1 MLVVDIDVTGASFD
15 KLCNLH
21 AQSLSFEA
29 RDDSYSRS
37 SLGRYRKTVR
47 RPKTITGI
55 SDLIFQEVDADLP
68 LLTQSGSTKLKGAH
82 RRSLKKQSSQT
93 LETYAPM
100 ERGKSLRKKGGKCL
114 EEDESKSCN
123 SIRHSL
129 KSVFRLSRS
138 RSKNLWTPAGAD
150 ETLNKSE
157 KDSLA
162 LKRSTSLPRSL
173 KSSTKQSV
181 SFGSFRSSSVEG
193 RLNLR
198 VLPAGANRL
207 ASTSYLQ
214 KPVAGERLGY
224 CLTKSFSQMRLGH
237 PPKNQ
242 NFGATG
248 RPQSMEIRMPLLDE
262 EGRTML
268 SIYNSSENKVS
279 SSTTITSGS
288 VEAHPWAKSL
298 SIVKLRN
305 LESRYN
311 KDDCQSSSGY

>member
-1 MLVVDIDVTGASFD
+1 MPS
-15 KLCNLH
+15 
-21 AQSLSFEA
+21 
-29 RDDSYSRS
+29 
-37 SLGRYRKTVR
+37 
-47 RPKTITGI
+47 
-55 SDLIFQEVDADLP
+55 
-68 LLTQSGSTKLKGAH
+68 LTQSGSTKLKGGH

-93 LETYAPM
+93 LETYAPK
-100 ERGKSLRKKGGKCL
+100 ERSKSLKKKGGKCL

-150 ETLNKSE
+150 ESLNKSE
-157 KDSLA
+157 KDSLT
-162 LKRSTSLPRSL
+162 LKRSTSLPRTL

-181 SFGSFRSSSVEG
+181 MFRSFRSSSVEG

-207 ASTSYLQ
+207 SSTSYLQ

-224 CLTKSFSQMRLGH
+224 CLTKSLSQMRLGH
-237 PPKNQ
+237 HPSQMQ
-242 NFGATG
+242 NFGVTG
-248 RPQSMEIRMPLLDE
+248 RPQSMEIRMPMLDE

-279 SSTTITSGS
+279 SSTTITGGS
-288 VEAHPWAKSL
+288 MEAHPWAKSL
-298 SIVKLRN
+298 STVKLRN